1 MTFKTSSPQ
10 LEYFKIKFPK
20 LVKKDYTILFSR
32 YPEIWFTNK
41 DGQRLIFDMRW
52 KTFKLVLQ

>member
-41 DGQRLIFDMRW
+41 DGQKIIFDMRDGR
-52 KTFKLVLQ
+52 LLN